1 MSLPSRI
8 IGLPTYR
15 RCDVKPNLSR
25 HAATR
30 SQQRGISASAIDFL
44 LEYGSEH
51 HDHHG
56 AIVVLL
62 DGAAARRIARIRDI
76 GRSQLDA
83 LRGLYAVVASD
94 GWVRTVGHR
103 TRRLQRH

>member
-1 MSLPSRI
+1 
-8 IGLPTYR
+8 
-15 RCDVKPNLSR
+15 VKPNLSR

-30 SQQRGISASAIDFL
+30 SQQRGISASAIDYL

-51 HDHHG
+51 HDHQG

-62 DGAAARRIARIRDI
+62 DHAAARRIARARDLR
-76 GRSQLDA
+76 RSELDA

-103 TRRLQRH
+103 TRRLQR